1 MTTRR
6 REEAEEDGTTTTT
19 TTEDGADGR
28 RCGRRMTI
36 RVCEFYCGVGVM
48 HAALTR
54 CARTPGR
61 AFDVVGAFDINPN
74 ACDAY
79 EKNWGARPSQKSLV
93 SVPMK
98 TLEKLEADAWVM
110 SPPCQ
115 PFTRQG
121 LKKDVDDGRAESFMR
136 LVDEMAKM
144 DPARRPK
151 YVFVENVVGFET
163 SKMREIL
170 VQALSE
176 MAFHTQEFILTPSMF
191 GVPYSRPRYFMCAR
205 STQPFA
211 DAVDAIRR
219 SPPRGE
225 LSHKREWIPGYEE
238 TRDADVD
245 VAPLSRFMDPD
256 DDDTSLWDAHAVK
269 QEDVN
274 RAMGTIDIVTA
285 QDVTCNCFTKS
296 YFKYV
301 KGTGSV
307 VANRPVDK
315 STWDGQMRAEDK
327 DGVRLRY
334 FTVKEVTRLHSLP
347 DDFAWPD
354 NLTLRQ
360 RYTLLGNSM
369 SVACVAPLFDY
380 LFSSASV
387 EKL

>member
-6 REEAEEDGTTTTT
+6 REGEDGTA
-19 TTEDGADGR
+19 DDADGR
-28 RCGRRMTI
+28 CGRTTI

-54 CARTPGR
+54 AARTPGR
-61 AFDVVGAFDINPN
+61 AFNVVGAFDINPN

-144 DPARRPK
+144 DADRRPK

-170 VQALSE
+170 VEALSE

-211 DAVDAIRR
+211 DAVGEIRR

-225 LSHKREWIPGYEE
+225 LSHKREWIPGYAE

-245 VAPLSRFMDPD
+245 VAPLSRFMDAD
-256 DDDTSLWDAHAVK
+256 ASSSLWDTHAVK
-269 QEDVN
+269 QEDVD
-274 RAMGTIDIVTA
+274 RSIGTIDIVTA

-307 VANRPVDK
+307 LANRPVDK
-315 STWDGQMRAEDK
+315 STWDGQMRADK

-380 LFSSASV
+380 LFSLSV
-387 EKL
+387 

>member
-6 REEAEEDGTTTTT
+6 REEDGTSGDA
-19 TTEDGADGR
+19 DGAV
-28 RCGRRMTI
+28 RCGQTI

-61 AFDVVGAFDINPN
+61 AFNVVGAFDINPN

-144 DPARRPK
+144 DATQRPK

-163 SKMREIL
+163 SKVREIL
-170 VQALSE
+170 IGALRE

-211 DAVDAIRR
+211 DAADEIRR

-245 VAPLSRFMDPD
+245 VAPLSRFMDLD
-256 DDDTSLWDAHAVK
+256 DDVSSLWDTHAVK

-285 QDVTCNCFTKS
+285 KDVTCNCFTKS

-315 STWDGQMRAEDK
+315 STWDGEMRADK

-380 LFSSASV
+380 LFSSSV
-387 EKL
+387 

>member
-1 MTTRR
+1 MTTTRR
-6 REEAEEDGTTTTT
+6 REGDGGVGCV
-19 TTEDGADGR
+19 DADDAR
-28 RCGRRMTI
+28 RGCETI

-54 CARTPGR
+54 CARTPAR

-144 DPARRPK
+144 DAARRPK

-170 VQALSE
+170 VGALGE
-176 MAFHTQEFILTPSMF
+176 MAFHTQEFILSPSMF

-211 DAVDAIRR
+211 DAVDEIRR
-219 SPPRGE
+219 SPPRGA

-238 TRDADVD
+238 TRDANVD

-256 DDDTSLWDAHAVK
+256 DASLWNAHAVK

-274 RAMGTIDIVTA
+274 RAMGSIDIVTA
-285 QDVTCNCFTKS
+285 EDVTCNCFTKS

-307 VANRPVDK
+307 VANRAVDK
-315 STWDGQMRAEDK
+315 STWGGQMRVEK

-380 LFSSASV
+380 LFSSV
-387 EKL
+387 QNL